1 MTQLVYL
8 QLCVALA
15 STVFLLLTLGFVT
28 LIVAFPLVPDEGL
41 RGVSPHPTVRLAV
54 DVGG

>member
-1 MTQLVYL
+1 MRCPREY
-8 QLCVALA
+8 CI
-15 STVFLLLTLGFVT
+15 LTLDAWVFVT
-28 LIVAFPLVPDEGL
+28 LIVASPLVPDEGL